1 MVFQLTRHAQFAM
14 ARRRISGETVNRIL
28 EAPEQVVPEREGLV
42 AYQSRVA
49 TDDIGTVLVRVIVEE
64 RASPTG
70 S

>member
-1 MVFQLTRHAQFAM
+1 M

>member
-14 ARRRISGETVNRIL
+14 ARRRISGENVNRIL

>member
-14 ARRRISGETVNRIL
+14 ARRRISGETANRIL

-42 AYQSRVA
+42 AYQSRLA